1 MSEKRL
7 TLTALNKEHQ
17 AQFKDQEKVIL
28 SNGSYIVIQKRFEKT
43 KIAELLV
50 QYVEIIDQAKKSGM
64 ELKHMLTMG
73 EVVFHMLILKNFTNL
88 ASIPDDPQKMT
99 IIFKQLADLD
109 ILEEIFNHFS
119 KDELRKIE
127 KQIHRS
133 AALVR
138 KESSG

>member
-73 EVVFHMLILKNFTNL
+73 EVVFHMLILKKFY
-88 ASIPDDPQKMT
+88 Q
-99 IIFKQLADLD
+99 
-109 ILEEIFNHFS
+109 
-119 KDELRKIE
+119 
-127 KQIHRS
+127 
-133 AALVR
+133 
-138 KESSG
+138 SGFYSG

>member
-1 MSEKRL
+1 
-7 TLTALNKEHQ
+7 
-17 AQFKDQEKVIL
+17 
-28 SNGSYIVIQKRFEKT
+28 
-43 KIAELLV
+43 
-50 QYVEIIDQAKKSGM
+50 
-64 ELKHMLTMG
+64 
-73 EVVFHMLILKNFTNL
+73 
-88 ASIPDDPQKMT
+88 MT